1 MARPY
6 KTVDYDQLVEVTIRL
21 GDCVPPGHLARF
33 VVEVIAAL
41 DLQAIYAQYGRRGAP
56 PYAPEVLLAL
66 LFYGYATGVFSS
78 RRLEQATYDSLPC
91 RYIAGNMHPAHA
103 TLADFRRRFL
113 PEITGLFTQVLELA
127 QEMGVLQ
134 LGHISVDG
142 SKIHADASKHQA
154 ISYARLEELAPRL
167 HQEIQDLLTLAEQVD
182 QGAPL
187 PEGLVISEELTRRET
202 RLRTLAEARQVL
214 EARAAERDTAAQA
227 AYAAKLQARTAREQE
242 LGHKLGGRPPQ
253 PPTLGVRPTDQY
265 NFTDPDSRIMKNSTN
280 TGFDQHYNVQVGVD
294 HASLL
299 VVGQALSNHP
309 NDTAEMAAV
318 LDHIPPTLGTPAAA
332 AADNGYFSPTNL
344 AALESRHIPAY
355 VATGRDTHYKS
366 WLERFAACPAPPS
379 ADASATV
386 KMAYQLRTT
395 LGQAV
400 YRLRKCTVEPVIGII
415 KETLGFRQFSLR
427 GEPAAAG
434 EWTLVC
440 LAFNL
445 KRLHTLLGGL
455 LRQPIISPTGC

>member
-1 MARPY
+1 MPRPF

-21 GDCVPPGHLARF
+21 GDCVPPEHLARF
-33 VVEVIAAL
+33 VVQVIAVL
-41 DLQAIYAQYGRRGAP
+41 DLQGVYAQHSRRGAL

-78 RRLEQATYDSLPC
+78 RRLEQATYDSLPF
-91 RYIAGNMHPAHA
+91 RYIAGNMHPDHA
-103 TLADFRRRFL
+103 TLVAFRRRFL
-113 PEITGLFTQVLELA
+113 AEITGLFTQVLELA
-127 QEMGVLQ
+127 
-134 LGHISVDG
+134 
-142 SKIHADASKHQA
+142 
-154 ISYARLEELAPRL
+154 PRL
-167 HQEIQDLLTLAEQVD
+167 HQEIQALLTLAEQVD

-214 EARAAERDTAAQA
+214 AARAAERDTAAQA
-227 AYAAKLQARTAREQE
+227 AYAAKLQARAAREQE
-242 LGHKLGGRPPQ
+242 LGHKLGGRAPQ
-253 PPTLGVRPTDQY
+253 PPVLGVRPTDQY

-280 TGFDQHYNVQVGVD
+280 AGFDQHYNVQVGVD
-294 HASLL
+294 HTSLL

-332 AADNGYFSPTNL
+332 AADNGYFSPPNL
-344 AALESRHIPAY
+344 VALESRHIPAY

-366 WLERFAACPAPPS
+366 WLERFAACPEPPA

-386 KMAYQLRTT
+386 KRAYQLRTT

-427 GEPAAAG
+427 GELAAAG

-445 KRLHTLLGGL
+445 KRLHTLLGGA
-455 LRQPIISPTGC
+455 LRPCAISPTGC